1 MTSYSPTERS
11 RVKRAPDRGKYDK
24 AAVFAIIDAALMC
37 HIGYTIKGQPY
48 VTPTF
53 HWREGERLYWHGSS
67 ASRMIETIE
76 QGVPVCFTAS
86 LLDGIVVARS
96 GFHHSANYRAVMAF
110 GTARLVPDAEKERSL
125 ELFMERCFPG
135 RWPTLRP
142 ANKQEM
148 KGTKILSMEIEE
160 ASAKVRTGPP
170 KDDEEDYALPIWA
183 GVVPVHTVI
192 GAPENDPRIL
202 PGVETPAHIRGLKI
216 G

>member
-1 MTSYSPTERS
+1 MNSYSPTERS
-11 RVKRAPDRGKYDK
+11 RVKRIHERGRYDK
-24 AAVFAIIDAALMC
+24 ETVFAIVDAALMC
-37 HIGYTIKGQPY
+37 HIGYIIKGQPY

-67 ASRMIETIE
+67 ASRMIETVE

-110 GTARLVPDAEKERSL
+110 GTAKLVSEADKEKSL
-125 ELFMERCFPG
+125 EIFMERCFPG

-142 ANKQEM
+142 VTKQEI
-148 KGTKILSMEIEE
+148 KATKILSMEIEE
-160 ASAKVRTGPP
+160 ASAKIRTGPP

-183 GVVPVHTVI
+183 GVVPVRTVI
-192 GAPENDPRIL
+192 DPPVDDPRVL
-202 PGVETPAHIRGLKI
+202 PGVAAPAHIRGLRI